1 MKNYYK
7 KGVEAM
13 AIKEFEFMHG
23 GVITRLLR
31 KDIPL
36 QMTLVETSSNDSKAV
51 YKILSQNNR
60 ELTLYIKYRSRPE
73 PRKKEGNTW
82 FFNFTQKNLNELS
95 LYKDGNFMIA
105 LVCGNDDKLNDSEVC
120 LLDKQQV
127 ISCINIESESNQTIT
142 VKLMG
147 NKSFRAYGTM
157 TTGDPLII
165 PRNRINTISI

>member
-1 MKNYYK
+1 
-7 KGVEAM
+7 M
-13 AIKEFEFMHG
+13 AIKEFELMHG

-36 QMTLVETSSNDSKAV
+36 QITLVEKSSNDSKAV
-51 YKILSQNNR
+51 YKILSQNNN

-82 FFNFTQKNLNELS
+82 IFNFTQKNLNELNS
-95 LYKDGNFMIA
+95 YKDGNFMIA

-127 ISCINIESESNQTIT
+127 VSCINTDSNSNQTIT
-142 VKLMG
+142 VKLTG
-147 NKSFRAYGTM
+147 SKSFRAYGTM